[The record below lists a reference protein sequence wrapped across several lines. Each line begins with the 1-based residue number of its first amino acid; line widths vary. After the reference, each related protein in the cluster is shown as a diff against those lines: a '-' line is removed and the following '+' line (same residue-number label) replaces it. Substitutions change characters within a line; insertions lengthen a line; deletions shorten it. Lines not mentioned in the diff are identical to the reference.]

1 MQLSFAGE
9 RLLAVVAHPDDA
21 DYYGAGTLARAKAD
35 GAAIGILVLCQGD
48 KGQPG
53 TPIPNL
59 AALRRKEASAAG
71 KLLGAELFFGKV
83 PDGHLAD
90 TLPLR
95 RIAVEVYRRRFEPTL
110 ILAHDAADYH
120 ADHRAAAAL
129 AEAASWFC
137 TSVGHKTRRAALK
150 APARLVVDGHDEYD
164 RLRAGI
170 VCRHQRLRGAEAAD
184 AGLPRHSTAARRRLL
199 AAGRDDVATMLMPAE
214 PRPAW
219 RRPRHSAPISPGS
232 GPGRGDGFHSA
243 FAKGKEG

>member
-59 AALRRKEASAAG
+59 AALRRKEASAAA

-90 TLPLR
+90 TPPLR
-95 RIAVEVYRRRFEPTL
+95 RIAVEAGRRFEPTL

-137 TSVGHKTRRAALK
+137 TSVGHKTPRAALK
-150 APARLVVDGHDEYD
+150 RQPALWWMDTMNMIGFEPALYVDISAYVELKRRMLACHGTQ
-164 RLRAGI
+164 LRRGDDFSPLEEMMLRQA
-170 VCRHQRLRGAEAAD
+170 HARGAQAGVGAAEAFRPHLAWK
-184 AGLPRHSTAARRRLL
+184 RAR
-199 AAGRDDVATMLMPAE
+199 
-214 PRPAW
+214 AW
-219 RRPRHSAPISPGS
+219 
-232 GPGRGDGFHSA
+232 
-243 FAKGKEG
+243 